1 MPATIDITFPIAKAD
16 APLRLFADGALY
28 WPSGQTLFVTDPHFG
43 KADSFRQAGIA
54 IPTEVHDN
62 DLARLTKVLETCDA
76 TRLVVLG
83 DFFHNRHSQS
93 LAVIEALEIWRS
105 QWAELEI
112 ILVQG
117 NHDLHA
123 GDPPAHLNIQ
133 VVQAPWS
140 LEPFLCHHQPQTKPD
155 KAGYILAGHLHPFVV
170 MRDRDGSRVRL
181 PSYIFSPHQA
191 ILPAFGGFT
200 GGQAYGPTAAD
211 RVFVIASGEIMEVPT
226 IKPAPRGFSARR

>member
-1 MPATIDITFPIAKAD
+1 MPTTIDITFPIAKAD
-16 APLRLFADGALY
+16 VPLRLYADGAIY
-28 WPSGQTLFVTDPHFG
+28 WPGDHTLFLTDPHFG

-54 IPTEVHDN
+54 IPTEVHDH
-62 DLARLTKVLETCDA
+62 DLARLSKVIVDCGA
-76 TRLVVLG
+76 ARLVILG

-93 LAVIEALEIWRS
+93 MGVIEALETWRN
-105 QWAELEI
+105 QVAELEI
-112 ILVQG
+112 VLVKG

-123 GDPPAHLNIQ
+123 GNPPNHLNIQ
-133 VVQAPWS
+133 VVEAPWNIGPY
-140 LEPFLCHHQPQTKPD
+140 ECHHQPQKKPSQS
-155 KAGYILAGHLHPFVV
+155 GFILAGHLHPFVV

-200 GGQAYGPTAAD
+200 GGQAFNPTATD

-226 IKPAPRGFSARR
+226 TKPTPRGFAKR